1 MLISLKS
8 VFLLKINEMKK
19 AILYTLLGTTASF
32 LFSYF
37 LYFTNWQVVLFQAFA
52 FGFGWGMAYY
62 VDHPDWKLSSKLGIS
77 FIGIAIL
84 IGIGLV
90 FFEFEIAVPS
100 VIRYSTVFLVYYLIG
115 SFKDNKS
122 LRS

>member
-1 MLISLKS
+1 M
-8 VFLLKINEMKK
+8 LKISKMKK
-19 AILYTLLGTTASF
+19 AIMYGLLGMIASF
-32 LFSYF
+32 LLSYF
-37 LYFTNWQVVLFQAFA
+37 LYSTNWQVDLFYAFA

-62 VDHPDWKLSSKLGIS
+62 VDHPEWKLTSKLGIS

-84 IGIGLV
+84 IGVGLM
-90 FFEFEIAVPS
+90 FFKFEIAVPS

-122 LRS
+122 LRN